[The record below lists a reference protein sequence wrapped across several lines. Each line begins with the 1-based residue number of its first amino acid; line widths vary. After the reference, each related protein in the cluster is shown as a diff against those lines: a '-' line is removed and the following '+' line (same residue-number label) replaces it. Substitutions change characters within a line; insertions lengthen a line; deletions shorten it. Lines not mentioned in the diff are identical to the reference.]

1 MKTPIFSNEE
11 LEIVELPP
19 RETMGKKG
27 GSLISV
33 DFSKSFNHLLQGALK
48 NIL

>member
-1 MKTPIFSNEE
+1 METPAFSDEE

-27 GSLISV
+27 GSLINI
-33 DFSKSFNHLLQGALK
+33 DISKSFNHLLQGAFK

>member
-1 MKTPIFSNEE
+1 MDKATFTAEE

-27 GSLISV
+27 GSLINV
-33 DFSKSFNHLLQGALK
+33 DISKSFNHLLQGALK